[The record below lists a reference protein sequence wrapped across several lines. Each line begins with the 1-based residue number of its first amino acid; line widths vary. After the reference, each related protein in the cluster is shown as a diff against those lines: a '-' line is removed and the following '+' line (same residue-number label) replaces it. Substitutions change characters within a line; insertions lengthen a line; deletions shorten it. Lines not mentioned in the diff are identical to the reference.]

1 MSIYVN
7 VRALRYLYYQ
17 MDCSL
22 YNSVPKLR
30 YSSIQR
36 WDVRI
41 LHHAVNSL
49 NSCMFLLPIANF
61 WVKVII
67 PN

>member
-1 MSIYVN
+1 
-7 VRALRYLYYQ
+7 

-22 YNSVPKLR
+22 YNSVPKPR